1 MNDKEIAIKQT
12 EITTLQSSP
21 ASKKTTKDITRLQTE
36 IQTLEADNLTKEDL
50 LLKADEEAKKIKDY
64 FKK

>member
-1 MNDKEIAIKQT
+1 MNDKEIATKEA
-12 EITTLQSSP
+12 EIAKLQSGQ
-21 ASKKTTKDITRLQTE
+21 ASKKTKKDIDRLQKE
-36 IQTLEADNLTKEDL
+36 IQNLEADNLTKENL